1 LTEHAKCNYVHNWYK
16 LANRRIQALVSYT
29 KMFFTQVLELTPKF
43 IFPWFNGYT
52 CLEVTL
58 NNDLGR

>member
-1 LTEHAKCNYVHNWYK
+1 LTEHAKYNYVHNWYK

-43 IFPWFNGYT
+43 IFP
-52 CLEVTL
+52 
-58 NNDLGR
+58 

>member
-43 IFPWFNGYT
+43 IFP
-52 CLEVTL
+52 
-58 NNDLGR
+58 